1 VPDCVFEQISA
12 HVDRFTPDE
21 RFDRPVLGA
30 IHGDRA
36 TLLVEGGASEAHLGA
51 FAAELAARG
60 RPPVTAIALTHWHW
74 DHSFGSA
81 AVPVPV
87 IAHRESAAALA
98 VQAGYD
104 WSDTALD
111 ERVRD
116 GREIAFCAEMIRL
129 ELPDRSGLR
138 IVVPGQTYADRRSV
152 DLGGVTAELVHV
164 GGDHAADSCVI
175 HLPGDDV
182 LFLGDCLYQ
191 CLHTPEPYLTVAGVR
206 RLVAALEQFPVAYA
220 VEGHDDDVTDA
231 PGFRARLDGL
241 LAGADLVEA
250 HGADASARAAD
261 DEDLAEI
268 VEFLL
273 VGERRR

>member
-1 VPDCVFEQISA
+1 VPDCVFDQLSA

-21 RFDRPVLGA
+21 RFDRPALGA
-30 IHGDRA
+30 VHGDRG

-87 IAHRESAAALA
+87 IAHRDSAAALA

-138 IVVPGQTYADRRSV
+138 IVVPRETYADRRSI
-152 DLGGVTAELVHV
+152 DLGGVTASLVHV

-175 HLPGDDV
+175 HVPGDDV

-191 CLHTPEPYLTVAGVR
+191 CLHTPEPYLTIAGVR
-206 RLVAALEQFPVAYA
+206 ALTATLEQFPVELA
-220 VEGHDDDVTDA
+220 VEGHDGEVADA
-231 PGFRARLDGL
+231 ARFRARLAEL
-241 LAGADLVEA
+241 RRGADLVEE
-250 HGADASARAAD
+250 HGAEAVRHAGG
-261 DEDLAEI
+261 DEDLAETI
-268 VEFLL
+268 GFLL
-273 VGERRR
+273 AGERR

>member
-1 VPDCVFEQISA
+1 VPDCVFEQLSA

-21 RFDRPVLGA
+21 RFDRPAMGA
-30 IHGDRA
+30 VHGDRG

-87 IAHRESAAALA
+87 IAHRDSAACLA

-104 WSDTALD
+104 WSDAALD

-138 IVVPGQTYADRRSV
+138 IVVPRETYADRRSI
-152 DLGGVTAELVHV
+152 DLGGVTANLVHV
-164 GGDHAADSCVI
+164 GGDHAADSCVV
-175 HLPGDDV
+175 HVPGDDV

-191 CLHTPEPYLTVAGVR
+191 CLHTPEPYLTIAGVR
-206 RLVAALEQFPVAYA
+206 ALTATLEQFPVELAI
-220 VEGHDDDVTDA
+220 EGHDDEVADA
-231 PGFRARLDGL
+231 AGFRARLAEL
-241 LAGADLVEA
+241 RRGADLVEE
-250 HGADASARAAD
+250 HGAEAVPLAGG
-261 DEDLAEI
+261 DEDLAETI
-268 VEFLL
+268 GFLL
-273 VGERRR
+273 AGERR

>member
-12 HVDRFTPDE
+12 HVDRFTPDD
-21 RFDRPVLGA
+21 RFDRPALGA
-30 IHGDRA
+30 VHGERA
-36 TLLVEGGASEAHLGA
+36 TLLVEGGASEAHMGA
-51 FAAELAARG
+51 FAAELRSRG

-87 IAHRESAAALA
+87 IAHRDTAAALA
-98 VQAGYD
+98 VQAAYD
-104 WSDTALD
+104 WSDAALD

-129 ELPDRSGLR
+129 ELPDRSALR
-138 IVVPGQTYADRRSV
+138 IVVPAETYTARRRV
-152 DLGGVTAELVHV
+152 ELGGVTADLVHV

-175 HLPGDDV
+175 HVPGDDV

-206 RLVAALEQFPVAYA
+206 ALAAALAPLPVAVA
-220 VEGHDDDVTDA
+220 VEGHNDEVADA
-231 PGFRARLDGL
+231 AAFRARIAEL
-241 LAGADLVEA
+241 LRAADLVEA
-250 HGADASARAAD
+250 HGSGAVELAGG
-261 DEDLAEI
+261 DEDLAEA
-268 VEFLL
+268 VGFLL
-273 VGERRR
+273 AGARRG